1 MSAPG
6 HAEHIT
12 PYDRMGLDEATL
24 VAMLASPTTHAGLVE
39 YFGEELHADLVAL
52 ARASLAA
59 PGAGGR
65 RVYVLPGIMGSQLGY
80 IRAGK
85 RPNDIVWLDPVDI
98 NFGRL
103 AAVSVL
109 RDERS
114 SPSVVVADATI
125 IPWFEAGVSIQL
137 WTSASP
143 AALSA

>member
-103 AAVSVL
+103 AEL
-109 RDERS
+109 RLQIVHDERRS
-114 SPSVVVADATI
+114 DHRDVDGLR
-125 IPWFEAGVSIQL
+125 GVDRSRR
-137 WTSASP
+137 S
-143 AALSA
+143 